1 MLRLTVRLV
10 SVLALGL
17 VLAACDSGD
26 DLGIP
31 TSPTP
36 PPPVTET
43 FSGSVNQNGA
53 ATHTFTTSAS
63 GTVTATLTALGPDSA
78 GILGMSLGT
87 LSVSGTT
94 CQTILSNDSSTQG
107 TVISGGAS
115 AFGSLCVRAYD
126 VGNITAAT
134 PFTYEITI
142 VHY

>member
-94 CQTILSNDSSTQG
+94 CQAPRSMRHDASMSPYSPTSSSPRT
-107 TVISGGAS
+107 S
-115 AFGSLCVRAYD
+115 R
-126 VGNITAAT
+126 
-134 PFTYEITI
+134 
-142 VHY
+142 